1 MCVPCLCLLLV
12 DGASPAEG
20 LVKAQCVTC
29 WLFALCDTPACR
41 RSANIT
47 TANTSHDLPLRI
59 QLSSL
64 LLISV
69 LMPPMDS
76 PSHNGDNGSIVAAT
90 PDEVFHLRGYQAEMV
105 AESMKANIIV
115 VMDTGSGKTHM

>member
-1 MCVPCLCLLLV
+1 MAHFL
-12 DGASPAEG
+12 AQG

-29 WLFALCDTPACR
+29 WLFALCDTPARR

-47 TANTSHDLPLRI
+47 TANTSQDVSPRI
-59 QLSSL
+59 QLSPL

-69 LMPPMDS
+69 LVLPMDS
-76 PSHNGDNGSIVAAT
+76 PIHNGDDGLTVAAT